1 MALLKLPLNL
11 ALKMA
16 RTQRNIIYLQSGKHL
31 TKTLLFL
38 YLAIM
43 IHQQN
48 SIRDHNSY
56 INKTKSSV
64 HTTYVKKSFLVFI
77 ACYEQDNFQ

>member
-1 MALLKLPLNL
+1 
-11 ALKMA
+11 
-16 RTQRNIIYLQSGKHL
+16 
-31 TKTLLFL
+31 
-38 YLAIM
+38 M

-64 HTTYVKKSFLVFI
+64 HTKNVKKSFLVFI
-77 ACYEQDNFQ
+77 VCYEQDNFQ